1 MLWRCS
7 SCSLSRCS
15 IGLHARQSRGP
26 LHTLSHARNPEEFI
40 INICPYGRCRRWCA
54 AASGARGTLARGNFL
69 ALILSLYGVTHTQAG
84 MHIVHNQR
92 ILRRG
97 AVRASERLSGAK
109 SERAQRVA
117 CVAPIVSTYTRKEK
131 GLQRK
136 WEVPWRAA
144 RRIAGRHIRCVKL
157 LSRGVDGLYSITHCV
172 HLSLLAIFDTN
183 VFPSSTPQNDTGDAK
198 FNHTQET
205 LSANFPELISKPLK
219 KYAPAGAQY
228 IS

>member
-1 MLWRCS
+1 MHANQEGHFTP
-7 SCSLSRCS
+7 SRTRV
-15 IGLHARQSRGP
+15 IQKNLLLTFAPTAVVVG
-26 LHTLSHARNPEEFI
+26 
-40 INICPYGRCRRWCA
+40 
-54 AASGARGTLARGNFL
+54 GARRRRVPGERSLARGNFL
-69 ALILSLYGVTHTQAG
+69 ALILSLYGVTHTHTSWY

-144 RRIAGRHIRCVKL
+144 RRIAGRV
-157 LSRGVDGLYSITHCV
+157 
-172 HLSLLAIFDTN
+172 
-183 VFPSSTPQNDTGDAK
+183 
-198 FNHTQET
+198 
-205 LSANFPELISKPLK
+205 
-219 KYAPAGAQY
+219 
-228 IS
+228 